1 MFDYDF
7 MPEEKADEVVLVD
20 SLGMTPRQLNM
31 ELIAAIAQ
39 EYDYTLED
47 VLGPRKFRA
56 LVEVRSKCI
65 VMLRDKGYSTT
76 EIGRIMGGRDHSTIC
91 HALKKHEQ
99 EEIKALARYELE
111 GWPHETSVA

>member
-7 MPEEKADEVVLVD
+7 MPEEKVDEVVLVD

-39 EYDYTLED
+39 EYDYTIED
-47 VLGPRKFRA
+47 VLGKSKLKA
-56 LVEVRSKCI
+56 LVAVRRKCM

-76 EIGRIMGGRDHSTIC
+76 EIGRIMKRDHSTVV
-91 HALKKHEQ
+91 HALQKSR
-99 EEIKALARYELE
+99 A
-111 GWPHETSVA
+111 TT

>member
-31 ELIAAIAQ
+31 ERIAAIAQ

-76 EIGRIMGGRDHSTIC
+76 EIGRIMKRDHSTVV
-91 HALKKHEQ
+91 HALQKSR
-99 EEIKALARYELE
+99 AA
-111 GWPHETSVA
+111 T